1 MRTPVRPRR
10 TQTAQPTTPSAAYRV
25 NQECT
30 LWRDTLNRRAT
41 SVTEAPS
48 STSHTALYRCSA
60 TRSSI
65 SITGSFRSPQ
75 TTEELHDHAR
85 NSTPTGPRQRKCQAP
100 TGTTV
105 AKEPELRPKL
115 SNSYRNPMVKH
126 EPELHSSGVVRR
138 HLGDTRR

>member
-1 MRTPVRPRR
+1 MVMK
-10 TQTAQPTTPSAAYRV
+10 S
-25 NQECT
+25 
-30 LWRDTLNRRAT
+30 T

-105 AKEPELRPKL
+105 AQEPELRPRK
-115 SNSYRNPMVKH
+115 SSSYRNPMVKH
-126 EPELHSSGVVRR
+126 EPELHTHIGKQIGKQSEADQPERVDHDDKRR
-138 HLGDTRR
+138 PDQGFNGGA